1 MRKLLCALLLA
12 CIATPAFA
20 GDTLPFVR
28 GSWSEL
34 RRQHADAPTVVHF
47 WGLTCGPCL
56 VELPQWA
63 KLAHERPDLNLVLV
77 AADPVV
83 EDPADLQRF
92 LAKAGLSAPESWGFA
107 DNFIDRLI
115 YEIDPRWHGELPRTM
130 LIDRTGQVK
139 VITGVSEPQE
149 IAAWLDAQKKG

>member
-1 MRKLLCALLLA
+1 
-12 CIATPAFA
+12 
-20 GDTLPFVR
+20 
-28 GSWSEL
+28 
-34 RRQHADAPTVVHF
+34 
-47 WGLTCGPCL
+47 
-56 VELPQWA
+56 
-63 KLAHERPDLNLVLV
+63 
-77 AADPVV
+77 VV
-83 EDPADLQRF
+83 EDPADLERF